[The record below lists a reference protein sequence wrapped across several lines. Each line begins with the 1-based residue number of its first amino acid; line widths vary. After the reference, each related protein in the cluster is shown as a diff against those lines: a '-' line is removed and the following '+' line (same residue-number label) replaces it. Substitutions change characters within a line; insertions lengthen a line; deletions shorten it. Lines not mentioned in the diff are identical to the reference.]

1 MTPMSPTHG
10 ATFAS
15 SAPVMMI
22 VQKNALTPNS
32 YGSFSGASSDG
43 GFEARG
49 ESTLIRRF
57 G

>member
-1 MTPMSPTHG
+1 MSPTHG